1 MLPEITCRQ
10 MVIFYHRL
18 FFDIKKLMSCRRLPL
33 HTSKNRMPASI
44 ATLTINDIEIK
55 EAVKLPDLTI
65 AYFHGPRAGKGASS
79 MPNGGHAVV
88 KRARWSAP
96 ASQ

>member
-1 MLPEITCRQ
+1 
-10 MVIFYHRL
+10 
-18 FFDIKKLMSCRRLPL
+18 
-33 HTSKNRMPASI
+33 MPASI

>member
-1 MLPEITCRQ
+1 
-10 MVIFYHRL
+10 
-18 FFDIKKLMSCRRLPL
+18 MSCRILLSR
-33 HTSKNRMPASI
+33 TSIICMPASI

-79 MPNGGHAVV
+79 MPNGGHAIV
-88 KRARWSAP
+88 KRTRWLAP
-96 ASQ
+96 ASQKTFL